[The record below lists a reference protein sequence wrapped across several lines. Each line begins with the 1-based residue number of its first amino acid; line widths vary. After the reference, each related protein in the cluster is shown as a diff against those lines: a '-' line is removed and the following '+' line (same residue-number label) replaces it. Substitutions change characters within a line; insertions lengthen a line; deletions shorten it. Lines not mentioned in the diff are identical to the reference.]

1 MSPKKGIV
9 GLLVF
14 IFLLSS
20 VSLAVLV
27 YDDQKDLSSRAS
39 NVYTLPSKPDPSI
52 NFLAPSPEWEGEEYG
67 MPVSI
72 KLDSYLWSEPED
84 GDLVFRHRFFPV
96 TVRLIEGDVDIKKIQ
111 AILGSQFTSPKLVN
125 ISDNLV
131 PEWKTQKYLFDFL
144 GEKRSVMILK
154 NEKTISLVAVSP
166 ENFDTQPIINF
177 IKSISIHQNVK
188 GMSSPDESAK
198 LATVVRPSVGMV
210 LNRYCADMK
219 FLEVPGFSL
228 SGKNY
233 PFCFVS
239 VGSGFFVSSQG
250 HFATNG
256 HVVKNLPLTTI
267 YYAVANGH
275 LDILLSDFLQFYLAQ
290 TTKTNVTLESVT
302 AKVKESHTSKEST
315 YQMAGLIG
323 ELYKKNYLK
332 LSGEK
337 NEYFLQLGD
346 TPPKI
351 TNSGIGGDESIVSA
365 SLVDY
370 DYAEPTDDKGF
381 VSSDVAILK
390 AEGKMFPALPLGKI
404 EDAIVGSNIQVIGFP
419 GGAMGAQALVVDT
432 SDNSEPTFTK
442 GVVSAIKDAKGGGRK
457 LIQTDAT
464 INHGNSGGPAVN
476 ESGQVV
482 GIATYGLNSDVD
494 GSRYNFLRD
503 INDLNLLLAKNNI
516 TPDTGEIYKLWKSG
530 LENYWLSYY
539 KYAKNNFQK
548 ISELY
553 PIHPMVKKYLADV
566 ESKVGTVEDQTP
578 RFTRETRASMIR
590 LSGWSMTISLLG
602 IIFIFAKDFITNRK
616 KQNTIQE
623 VPTF

>member
-1 MSPKKGIV
+1 MSPKKGII
-9 GLLVF
+9 GLLIL

-20 VSLAVLV
+20 VSLAVLI

-39 NVYTLPSKPDPSI
+39 NIYTLPSKTDAGI
-52 NFLAPSPEWEGEEYG
+52 NFLTPSPEWNGEKYG
-67 MPVSI
+67 LPVSI
-72 KLDSYLWSEPED
+72 KLDNSLWSEPED
-84 GDLVFRHRFFPV
+84 SELVFRHRHFPV
-96 TVRLIEGDVDIKKIQ
+96 TVRLIDEDVDIKKLQ
-111 AILGSQFTSPKLVN
+111 TILGSQFTSPKLVS
-125 ISDNLV
+125 ISESQIPD
-131 PEWKTQKYLFDFL
+131 WKTQKYIFDFL
-144 GEKRSVMILK
+144 GEKRSVMVSK
-154 NEKTISLVAVSP
+154 SEKSVTLISVSP
-166 ENFDTQPIINF
+166 ENFNTEIVSNF
-177 IKSISIHQNVK
+177 LKSISIHENVK
-188 GMSSPDESAK
+188 GASTPDESAK
-198 LATVVRPSVGMV
+198 LATLVRPSVGMV

-239 VGSGFFVSSQG
+239 VGSGFFVSPQG

-267 YYAVANGH
+267 YYAVASGH
-275 LDILLSDFLQFYLAQ
+275 LDILLTDFLQFYLTQ
-290 TTKTNVTLESVT
+290 TTKTSVTSESVM
-302 AKVKESHTSKEST
+302 AKVKESHTSKESI

-332 LSGEK
+332 MSGEK
-337 NEYFLQLGD
+337 NEYYLQLGN

-351 TNSGIGGDESIVSA
+351 TSSGVGVEEGIVSA
-365 SLVDY
+365 TLIDY

-390 AEGKMFPALPLGKI
+390 ADGDTFPALPLGKI

-419 GGAMGAQALVVDT
+419 GAAMGAQALVVDT

-476 ESGQVV
+476 ESGKVV
-482 GIATYGLNSDVD
+482 GIATYGLNSEVD

-503 INDLNLLLAKNNI
+503 INDLNLLLTKNNI
-516 TPDTGEIYKLWKSG
+516 TPDTGEIYQLWKSG

-553 PIHPMVKKYLADV
+553 PIHPMVKKYLSDS
-566 ESKVGTVEDQTP
+566 ESKIGTVEDLTP
-578 RFTRETRASMIR
+578 RFSRDTRAMMIK
-590 LSGWSMTISLLG
+590 LSSWSMALSLIG
-602 IIFIFAKDFITNRK
+602 IMLIFIKDFINNKK
-616 KQNTIQE
+616 KQSTIQE